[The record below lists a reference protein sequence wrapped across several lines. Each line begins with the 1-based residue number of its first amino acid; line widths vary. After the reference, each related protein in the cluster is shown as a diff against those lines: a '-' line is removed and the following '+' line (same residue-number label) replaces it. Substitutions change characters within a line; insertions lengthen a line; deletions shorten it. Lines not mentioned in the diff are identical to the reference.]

1 MYAGQD
7 EYSRLG
13 GNLMSKPLRKIAGT
27 SGSDSLNSCPTVIG
41 LGDDD
46 VVLQGYRLDAET
58 RHRLN
63 IPEEEDAIVMPKELY
78 LRGARRLAEG
88 G

>member
-46 VVLQGYRLDAET
+46 IVVQGYKLDADT
-58 RHRLN
+58 RRRLN
-63 IPEEEDAIVMPKELY
+63 IPEGEDAIVMPKELY
-78 LRGARRLAEG
+78 LRGAGRLAEDG
-88 G
+88 

>member
-41 LGDDD
+41 LGDHD
-46 VVLQGYRLDAET
+46 VVLQGYKLDADT
-58 RHRLN
+58 RRRLN
-63 IPEEEDAIVMPKELY
+63 IPEGEDAIVMPKELY
-78 LRGARRLAEG
+78 LRGAKRLAEDG
-88 G
+88 

>member
-1 MYAGQD
+1 MG
-7 EYSRLG
+7 
-13 GNLMSKPLRKIAGT
+13 KPMRKIAGT
-27 SGSDSLNSCPTVIG
+27 DGSDSLNSCPTVIG

-58 RHRLN
+58 RRRLN
-63 IPEEEDAIVMPKELY
+63 IPEGEDAVMMPKALY
-78 LRGARRLAEG
+78 LEGARRLADG

>member
-1 MYAGQD
+1 MG
-7 EYSRLG
+7 
-13 GNLMSKPLRKIAGT
+13 KPFRKIAGT

-41 LGDDD
+41 FGDDE
-46 VVLQGYRLDAET
+46 VILQGAKLDAET
-58 RHRLN
+58 RRRLN
-63 IPEEEDAIVMPKELY
+63 IPEGEDAIVMPRELY